1 MTKAASSV
9 PEACQPLSISQTAQ
23 RSVPYMAGVL
33 ALHLLALALWIPSA
47 LHTPLLWGVGLTAYL
62 FGLRHAWDADHIA
75 VIDNTVRK
83 LLLLRQN
90 AHGVGLFFSLGHAS
104 VVFLMAA
111 VAAVIG
117 KALLGY
123 QGQIGVFGGWVGPL
137 VAGVYLLTVAT
148 VNLVSAFQVLR
159 SGDEQAHHH
168 NHGGLLARLITP
180 LTRLVSRQWQVFP
193 LGFLMGLGFD
203 TASEVALLALAGS
216 AAQQGLSVA
225 AILSLPLLFAA
236 GMTLL
241 DTLDGWTVHVPGH
254 PDEAEALLQRA
265 GCREAGGFGQHLA
278 HLGLGLGGATGIE
291 SAARICQQFLV
302 ALGAFDLAAQALGAR
317 IRRVENVE
325 SYQEGLRCIR
335 LTASAG
341 GFGLVCQQGNRSRAL
356 TQLRGTQGVVGR
368 VFGSGGVEDDQR
380 LFGLAFEGKLF
391 GFTKRR

>member
-1 MTKAASSV
+1 MTKTAISI
-9 PEACQPLSISQTAQ
+9 PEASQPLSLSQTAR
-23 RSVPYMAGVL
+23 RSVPYLVSVL
-33 ALHLLALALWIPSA
+33 ALHLLALILWIPAA

-104 VVFLMAA
+104 VVFLMAV

-148 VNLVSAFQVLR
+148 VNLVSASVVWR
-159 SGDEQAHHH
+159 GGNEHAHHH

-203 TASEVALLALAGS
+203 TASEVALLTLAGS

-225 AILSLPLLFAA
+225 AILSLPLLFGA

-241 DTLDGWTVHVPGH
+241 DTLDGVAMTHAYAW
-254 PDEAEALLQRA
+254 ALDNPKAKRSYNL
-265 GCREAGGFGQHLA
+265 LVT
-278 HLGLGLGGATGIE
+278 GLSG
-291 SAARICQQFLV
+291 LV
-302 ALGAFDLAAQALGAR
+302 ALVIGVVTLAQWAGAHFVGAARVLAGFQNLDVSSLGFWLAGVVLFLFTGAS
-317 IRRVENVE
+317 IRSFRQRRAKTVP
-325 SYQEGLRCIR
+325 GLGVW
-335 LTASAG
+335 ASVNGSAETT
-341 GFGLVCQQGNRSRAL
+341 GLHDVAPPQGAAVQQGQ
-356 TQLRGTQGVVGR
+356 TP
-368 VFGSGGVEDDQR
+368 
-380 LFGLAFEGKLF
+380 
-391 GFTKRR
+391 

>member
-9 PEACQPLSISQTAQ
+9 PEASQPLSISQTAR
-23 RSVPYMAGVL
+23 RSVPYLAGVL

-104 VVFLMAA
+104 VVFLMAV

-225 AILSLPLLFAA
+225 AILSLPLLFGA

-241 DTLDGWTVHVPGH
+241 DTLDGVAMTHAYAW
-254 PDEAEALLQRA
+254 ALDNPRA
-265 GCREAGGFGQHLA
+265 KRSYNL
-278 HLGLGLGGATGIE
+278 LVTGI
-291 SAARICQQFLV
+291 SGLV
-302 ALGAFDLAAQALGAR
+302 ALVIGVVTLAQWAGAHFAGAARVLAVFQNLDVSSLGFWLAGTVLLLFVGASVRYVRQRRDRSAPGLSLGAD
-317 IRRVENVE
+317 VNGNSEAA
-325 SYQEGLRCIR
+325 GLQG
-335 LTASAG
+335 AAPPQG
-341 GFGLVCQQGNRSRAL
+341 AVQPQDAVFQQGQ
-356 TQLRGTQGVVGR
+356 TP
-368 VFGSGGVEDDQR
+368 
-380 LFGLAFEGKLF
+380 
-391 GFTKRR
+391 